1 MWKPQGMYA
10 DYVLYQPTIFFGE
23 DAELGLASFPGSR
36 VAVISSDSLKDN
48 IKDLLITAFKKKSL
62 KFIKR
67 SWQGEPD
74 MESIS
79 GSIAEME
86 RFQPDVV
93 IAVGGGSVI
102 DGTKLCRLYYEFPYF
117 EAGRTRLNQLAF
129 KTSFIAI
136 PTTVGSGAEGSSAAV
151 YINKAEGRKEMIVS
165 HDLQPSVVVLN
176 PENVSSAPENVIIS
190 SALDAVAHIVEG
202 YISVRNNNITD
213 IYAEKAL
220 SILYHELPGE
230 SRDYQKIQYAGYLGG
245 IVQNHCV
252 VGAAHAIA
260 HQVSEYGYSH
270 GDAVALLLPSVLKV
284 NAEEQEVRVRLNKL
298 CSEAG
303 LGNEKSLL
311 DFIDS
316 ENECA
321 GILSRKKDL
330 YELLSE
336 KVKSDRFVE
345 NVMNDMGG
353 KGNPIPI
360 TVDYIEKVVRDIG
373 DGL

>member
-1 MWKPQGMYA
+1 
-10 DYVLYQPTIFFGE
+10 VLYQPTIFFGE

-67 SWQGEPD
+67 SWKGEPD
-74 MESIS
+74 MEGIS